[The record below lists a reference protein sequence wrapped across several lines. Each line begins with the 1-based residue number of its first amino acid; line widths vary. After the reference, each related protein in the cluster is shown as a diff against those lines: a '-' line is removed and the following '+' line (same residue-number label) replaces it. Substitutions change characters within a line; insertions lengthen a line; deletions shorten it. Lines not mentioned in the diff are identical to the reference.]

1 MKIHSYQI
9 KSIVENYFEINL
21 KKKSRKR
28 YLIDARKI
36 YCKLCRDY
44 TSESLAGIGR
54 QIGKDHATVL
64 HHFKTANDLV
74 LNDRMFEQKYLTLKK
89 KLDENL
95 NWITTTTIPVKPN
108 YVIHPARFR
117 NGKSLREILI
127 KRGQATALSYEIR

>member
-21 KKKSRKR
+21 KKNSRKR
-28 YLIDARKI
+28 YITDARKI
-36 YCKLCRDY
+36 YCKLCREY
-44 TSESLAGIGR
+44 TKESFVSIGR
-54 QIGKDHATVL
+54 QIGKDHATIL
-64 HHFKTANDLV
+64 YHSRTADDLV
-74 LNDRMFEQKYLTLKK
+74 KNEVEFEQKYLTLKK
-89 KLDENL
+89 KLDDNL
-95 NWITTTTIPVKPN
+95 NWITSTTIPVKPN